1 MSTTA
6 NIIVKVR
13 KEDIGRF
20 RKCDPTKLHLRTI
33 ADVEKNASLIYP
45 GDKFE
50 DERKERIEYMLKY
63 DPLPTVEEML
73 DITKR
78 VKLPE
83 YLEIYHNWDG
93 YPSSL
98 GKELKKNYGT
108 YDLALNL
115 ALAGD
120 FSTIL
125 EGSMPYAGC
134 KRFNYDQLTKN
145 LWWRSCMPTKCKFV
159 ADCTT
164 NYQYYFDG
172 EKWWYRAMG
181 EKEFNLL

>member
-6 NIIVKVR
+6 VIIVKVR
-13 KEDIGRF
+13 KEDIGHF
-20 RKCDPTKLHLRTI
+20 RKCDPTKLHLRTEQ
-33 ADVEKNASLIYP
+33 DVINFVNCMHPE
-45 GDKFE
+45 DKFE
-50 DERKERIEYMLKY
+50 DEKKKRIEYMLKY
-63 DPLPTVEEML
+63 DPLPTVERML

-93 YPSSL
+93 YPSLL
-98 GKELKKNYGT
+98 GEELKKNYGT

-115 ALAGD
+115 TLAGD

-125 EGSMPYAGC
+125 DGSMPYAGC

-145 LWWRSCMPTKCKFV
+145 LWWRSCMPTKCEFV

-164 NYQYYFDG
+164 NYQYYFDY
-172 EKWWYRAMG
+172 EKWWYRAKG
-181 EKEFNLL
+181 EKKFNLL